1 MNDNTSK
8 PGDANTTDKP
18 QGSSPAGKPL
28 PGDENLD
35 MDKTPGEGSLTG
47 STPAGLSA
55 EELRK
60 RAEAPG
66 QTNETG
72 TS

>member
-1 MNDNTSK
+1 MNDKASQ
-8 PGDANTTDKP
+8 PGDVNTTDKP
-18 QGSSPAGKPL
+18 KGSSPAGTPL
-28 PGDENLD
+28 PGDEKLD
-35 MDKTPGEGSLTG
+35 LDKTPGEGSLTG

-60 RAEAPG
+60 RAETPG
-66 QTNETG
+66 QSNDTG